1 MHTAKLCGPEQTQI
15 GNHAAVGRG
24 VAAIGLSRGGAAKT
38 YRYRDPNEDACA
50 FATSPAGMLLAV
62 ADGHWGWEGSQ
73 AAVLRLIET
82 HAASL
87 LATGDSGH
95 SESWEATARTL
106 LVDLQQQIL
115 RAGGHRG
122 AKPPRT
128 TLSLA
133 IAFPE
138 RSLMNWLCVGD
149 SLLFVV
155 EEGGIHEIGAPVGAI
170 HYLGS
175 PADDA
180 ERLYAHAR
188 VGSRSLRDCRA
199 LVLATDGLSEPGIGV
214 VDPAA
219 SIESASTSAARAE
232 DPELCALET
241 VRNLLEEVL
250 SSQRRQRAGDNI
262 AIAVGWL
269 GAR

>member
-1 MHTAKLCGPEQTQI
+1 MHTANLCGPEQTQI

-24 VAAIGLSRGGAAKT
+24 FAAIGLSRGGAAKT
-38 YRYRDPNEDACA
+38 YRYRDPNEDACG
-50 FATSPAGMLLAV
+50 FASSPAGMLLAV
-62 ADGHWGWEGSQ
+62 ADGHWGYEGSQ
-73 AAVLRLIET
+73 AAIGRLIES

-87 LATGDSGH
+87 LASGDG
-95 SESWEATARTL
+95 EPPQPWEATARTL
-106 LVDLQQQIL
+106 LIDLQQQIL

-122 AKPPRT
+122 AQPPRT

-133 IAFPE
+133 VAFPE
-138 RSLMNWLCVGD
+138 QQLVNWLCVGD
-149 SLLFVV
+149 SLLFAV
-155 EEGGIHEIGAPVGAI
+155 EERGAHEIGAPAGAI
-170 HYLGS
+170 HYMGS

-180 ERLYAHAR
+180 ERLSAHAR

-219 SIESASTSAARAE
+219 SVASATASAARSQ
-232 DPELCALET
+232 DPELRALET

-250 SSQRRQRAGDNI
+250 SGQRRQRAGDNI